1 LQQKVV
7 LKKLLAQTTFDF
19 YNEAVTDIESL
30 REESLRLFKSGEN
43 ANRLDEVNDKV
54 LFFSY

>member
-1 LQQKVV
+1 VV